1 VLGQNMT
8 ASSGAMQHAVKQ
20 LSAVPG
26 NAADN
31 HYFAM
36 AQLYQAMQRQAL
48 LQSYMDQFKLLCGVM
63 VCMLPLV
70 FFLKRPPVQK
80 HIELE
85 AH

>member
-1 VLGQNMT
+1 MAAG
-8 ASSGAMQHAVKQ
+8 
-20 LSAVPG
+20 PG

-31 HYFAM
+31 HYLAL
-36 AQLYQAMQRQAL
+36 ARLYAEMQRQASL
-48 LQSYMDQFKLLCGVM
+48 LAYMDQFKMLCIVM
-63 VCMLPLV
+63 LCMIPLV